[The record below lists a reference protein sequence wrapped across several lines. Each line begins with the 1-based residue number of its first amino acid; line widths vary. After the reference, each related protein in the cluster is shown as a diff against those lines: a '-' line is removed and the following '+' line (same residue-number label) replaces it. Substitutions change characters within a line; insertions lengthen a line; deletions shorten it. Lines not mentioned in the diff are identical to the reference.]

1 MVSGASNQS
10 ALAVAVFLPG
20 SQGTQ
25 VSRQP
30 GIQAPGPAYSSPL
43 QPLQSFILLLFFF
56 SSSLFLPLPLR
67 VFWSS
72 SFFHLV
78 FRFSPLPRPLLRLS
92 RLLYLST
99 GSLHPLFLPLSLSP
113 DWQTLVVPLRILFV
127 LLCCPPLTFHTLSL
141 FFLSHLSPFFGF
153 CDCCCGGGGD
163 PIAGTTSL
171 YFVLKQHRS
180 SHNALA
186 KCRGNLPKVC
196 SVGLA
201 LPLSFLVLVLICLI
215 SLTNRIKGNPPCS
228 FDPDLYSVFLDI
240 DHQGRTQ

>member
-1 MVSGASNQS
+1 MVIVGRWIVEDAMVSGASNQS

-127 LLCCPPLTFHTLSL
+127 LLCCPPLTFHAHTHTHTLSLSL
-141 FFLSHLSPFFGF
+141 FFFF
-153 CDCCCGGGGD
+153 
-163 PIAGTTSL
+163 
-171 YFVLKQHRS
+171 
-180 SHNALA
+180 
-186 KCRGNLPKVC
+186 LPHT
-196 SVGLA
+196 
-201 LPLSFLVLVLICLI
+201 PLSLFRLLRLL
-215 SLTNRIKGNPPCS
+215 LWWRW
-228 FDPDLYSVFLDI
+228 
-240 DHQGRTQ
+240 

>member
-113 DWQTLVVPLRILFV
+113 DWQTLVVPLHILFV
-127 LLCCPPLTFHTLSL
+127 LLCCSPLTYHFL
-141 FFLSHLSPFFGF
+141 FSFSHLSPFFSF
-153 CDCCCGGGGD
+153 LRLLLWWRWCSYCSST
-163 PIAGTTSL
+163 AFL

-180 SHNALA
+180 SHNHLS